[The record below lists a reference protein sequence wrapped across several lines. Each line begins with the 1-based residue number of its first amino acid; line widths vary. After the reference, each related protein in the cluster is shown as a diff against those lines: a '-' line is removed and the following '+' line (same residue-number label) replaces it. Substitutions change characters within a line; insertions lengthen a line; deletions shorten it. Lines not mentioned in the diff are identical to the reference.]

1 MKKWSK
7 KELEMLKEMML
18 LRLPASSMMK
28 DLNRTHDSIAAKIF
42 VINRQA
48 KENLHNYR
56 KAPTVNSRKCLRCQ
70 EKFMP
75 EHRFLFLCRD
85 CKRAIARMA

>member
-7 KELEMLKEMML
+7 EELERLKKMMSL
-18 LRLPASSMMK
+18 HLPASSMMK
-28 DLNRTHDSIAAKIF
+28 DLDRTHDSIAAKIF

-48 KENLHNYR
+48 KEALRSYR
-56 KAPTVNSRKCLRCQ
+56 KAPAVCSRKCLRCQ
-70 EKFMP
+70 KKFMP
-75 EHRFLFLCRD
+75 EHRFFFLCRD